1 MTNPDANFDSL
12 LDAFSDLIAA
22 KLGARLAGSAR
33 EGGKVQKRL
42 LSVEEAAV
50 YLGRSKEAVQH
61 MIASGKLPVVKSD
74 RRVFLDVKD
83 LDQWIDRCKIQ

>member
-1 MTNPDANFDSL
+1 MINPDANFDSL

-33 EGGKVQKRL
+33 ESGKVQKRL

-83 LDQWIDRCKIQ
+83 LDQWIERSKMQ